1 MRFYHL
7 LLTFLLIFTWWG
19 CGESE
24 TPINVS
30 LKESKQLQSSQTSDK
45 EPIRLAIAS
54 VISPDKAFRYY
65 EELIDYFSAK
75 LNQPIK
81 LIQRESYREINDL
94 MELGKIDVAMVCSGA
109 YVLGKNEFGM
119 ELLVAPEMMGE
130 TVYYSYIIVSSS
142 ADAQVL
148 QDLKGKSFAFTD
160 PLSNSGRLSP
170 TYILKTQLGE
180 RPETFFKEIKFT
192 YSHDLS
198 IKAVAQGKVYGAAV
212 DSLVYDYFKK
222 TEPELIARTKVI
234 HISPAYGISPFVV
247 HPGLEPAIKEQL
259 REVFLNMH
267 MDTPGKQILDELMID
282 RFVVVNDNLYDS
294 IRKMEEALK

>member
-1 MRFYHL
+1 M
-7 LLTFLLIFTWWG
+7 FLLVFTWWG
-19 CGESE
+19 CDESE
-24 TPINVS
+24 TPIKVS
-30 LKESKQLQSSQTSDK
+30 LKEGNQSQGIQASDK
-45 EPIRLAIAS
+45 EPLRLAIAS
-54 VISPDKAFRYY
+54 VVSPDKAFKYY
-65 EELIDYFSAK
+65 EQLIDYLSAK
-75 LNQPIK
+75 LLQPIK

-94 MELGKIDVAMVCSGA
+94 MKLGKIDVAMVCSGA
-109 YVLGKNEFGM
+109 YVLGKSDFGM
-119 ELLVAPEMMGE
+119 ELLVAPEMMGK

-180 RPETFFKEIKFT
+180 KPETFFKEIKFT

-212 DSLVYDYFKK
+212 DSLVYDYFKR
-222 TEPELIARTKVI
+222 TEQGLIAQTKVI
-234 HISPAYGISPFVV
+234 NISSAYGIPPFVV
-247 HPGLEPAIKEQL
+247 YPGLDPVIKKQL
-259 REVFLNMH
+259 RDVFLNMH
-267 MDTPGKQILDELMID
+267 MDTTGKQILGNLMID
-282 RFVVVNDNLYDS
+282 RFVVVDDNLYDS